1 MAIIR
6 KPDTQNPT
14 KKVGNSLAFSK
25 FGFNTIT
32 RWLEVA
38 KKWVYK
44 YLLKNYQPG
53 AEQNTGWDH
62 SYHLG
67 FS

>member
-25 FGFNTIT
+25 FGFNTTT
-32 RWLEVA
+32 RWLEIA
-38 KKWVYK
+38 KKVGLQVPFKKLSTW
-44 YLLKNYQPG
+44 G
-53 AEQNTGWDH
+53 
-62 SYHLG
+62 
-67 FS
+67 